1 MIETVQVVLI
11 ATYEMGRQ
19 PFGLASPAAFLRAD
33 GFSVQMVDLARQSLP
48 PEALAEAGLVAFYL
62 PMHTA
67 TRLALRILPRIR
79 ALAPQAHFCGYGLYA
94 PLNRE
99 HLQRSG
105 MQTLIG
111 GEFEGALLELARRLR
126 DAGPHRVSAGE
137 VTVPLD
143 RLPFLRPER
152 AGLPDLS
159 SYAAL
164 EWPYGRTSIAG
175 YTEASRGCKHTCRH
189 CPIVPVY
196 QGRFRIVPREV
207 VLADIRQ
214 QVAAGASHITF
225 GDPDFLNGPGHA
237 LAILEAMHAE
247 FSHLTCDVTIKV
259 EHLLQHRR
267 LLPRLRQTGCVL
279 ITSAV
284 ESLDDHVLGILDK
297 RHTRADVRVALDL
310 ADQEGLA
317 LNPTFVSFTP
327 WTTRASYFDLCRTL
341 AAWGLSQRVAPIQ
354 MGIRLL
360 LPRRSL
366 LLEQPD
372 AEVWLR
378 EFDDEAL
385 SYRWEHPD
393 PAMDR
398 FCDQVQQWIAV
409 AIRERRPR
417 SEIFRQISAGA
428 AELAGMS
435 GECFETAPDRNTIP
449 WMNEPWF
456 C

>member
-1 MIETVQVVLI
+1 MIGNVQVVLI

-19 PFGLASPAAFLRAD
+19 PFGLASPAALLRAD
-33 GFSVQMVDLARQSLP
+33 GFDVHQVDLSRQSLP
-48 PEALAEAGLVAFYL
+48 VDILADARLIALYL

-67 TRLALRILPRIR
+67 TRLALRVLPRLR
-79 ALAPQAHFCGYGLYA
+79 AAAPQAHLCGYGLYA
-94 PLNRE
+94 PLNQE

-105 MQTLIG
+105 VQSLLG
-111 GEFEGALLELARRLR
+111 GEFEAALLELARRLR
-126 DAGPHRVSAGE
+126 RGEIPKGE
-137 VTVPLD
+137 VAVSLD
-143 RLPFLRPER
+143 RIAFAPPER

-159 SYAAL
+159 AYASL
-164 EWPYGRTSIAG
+164 EWPDGRTQIAG

-214 QVAAGASHITF
+214 QVNAGASHITF

-247 FSHLTCDVTIKV
+247 FPCLTCDVTIKI
-259 EHLLQHRR
+259 EHLLQQRH
-267 LLPRLRQTGCVL
+267 LLPRLRRAGCVL

-284 ESLDDHVLGILDK
+284 ESLDNRVLRILDK
-297 RHTRADVRVALDL
+297 RHTRDDVRRALNL
-310 ADQEGLA
+310 TAQAGIA
-317 LNPTFVSFTP
+317 LNPTLVSFTP
-327 WTTRASYFDLCRTL
+327 WTTRASYLDLCRTL
-341 AAWGLSQRVAPIQ
+341 AAWGLSERVAPIQ

-366 LLEQPD
+366 LLNQPD
-372 AEVWLR
+372 TREWLR

-385 SYRWEHPD
+385 SYRWQHPD
-393 PAMDR
+393 AAMDG
-398 FCDQVQQWIAV
+398 FYDQVQRWITAAV
-409 AIRERRPR
+409 QDRRPR
-417 SEIFRQISAGA
+417 AEVFRQIWAGA
-428 AELAGMS
+428 AELAGVS
-435 GECFETAPDRNTIP
+435 GECFDAAPDRNTIP